1 MSRLGLIA
9 RPVALAA
16 LLISGAVHGV
26 VLAGFPAGEPEP
38 APGGGVAQAEV
49 PLLGSDFAD
58 LAAGS
63 VVPVAAAAA
72 ALPVSAPAAALP
84 LATPAPPEVSVPV
97 AAAQS
102 VQALPEKLPEPAA
115 KPAPDPA
122 PKAAE
127 KPAEKK
133 AAPKPATAKP
143 EKPAPRGNADRDAR
157 KGAAT
162 GTESGKGAVAKG
174 AGGGGAG
181 ATLSPARYG
190 AAVIQRIRK
199 TPQKRGS
206 GRGTARVGF
215 EIGASGGLAAVRI
228 LRSSGSASL
237 DAAALDHIRRAAP
250 FPPPP
255 EGRATFSFDFTARG

>member
-16 LLISGAVHGV
+16 LFVSGAVHGV
-26 VLAGFPAGEPEP
+26 VLAGFPAAEPEP
-38 APGGGVAQAEV
+38 SPGGGAAQAEV

-63 VVPVAAAAA
+63 VVPVAAASA
-72 ALPVSAPAAALP
+72 ALTPVAPAAALP
-84 LATPAPPEVSVPV
+84 LAAPAPPEVSVPV

-115 KPAPDPA
+115 KSAPT

-127 KPAEKK
+127 KRAEKK

-157 KGAAT
+157 KGAAS

-228 LRSSGSASL
+228 LRSSGSATL

>member
-16 LLISGAVHGV
+16 LFVSGAVHGV
-26 VLAGFPAGEPEP
+26 VLAGFPAAEPEP
-38 APGGGVAQAEV
+38 APGGGAAQAEV

-63 VVPVAAAAA
+63 VVPVAAVSA
-72 ALPVSAPAAALP
+72 ALTPVAPVAALP
-84 LATPAPPEVSVPV
+84 LARPAPPEVSVPV
-97 AAAQS
+97 AAAES

-115 KPAPDPA
+115 KSAPT

-127 KPAEKK
+127 KRAEKK

-143 EKPAPRGNADRDAR
+143 EKPAPRGTADRDAR
-157 KGAAT
+157 KGAAS
-162 GTESGKGAVAKG
+162 GMEGGKGVVAKG
-174 AGGGGAG
+174 AGGGAG

-228 LRSSGSASL
+228 LRSSGSAAL

-255 EGRATFSFDFTARG
+255 EGRATFSFDFTARD